1 MGRKRLAAS
10 SVKAKD
16 EDIYNC
22 LSENEVFADLFNG
35 AVFQGIQVIKPEYL
49 EEMNEKKQ
57 LKVPGRD
64 GQPAVIKKLR
74 DVQKGSGLG
83 EGILSLELAAE
94 GQRKVHYGMPVR
106 HMLYDAVDYTK
117 QIQNLEKKHKS
128 SRDFSSGAE
137 FLSGMKREDRLRPII
152 TLAFFYREDQ
162 LWDGPMCL
170 HDMLEFPKVLEPWK
184 SYIPNYPLNLVYS
197 GNVNPENFQTGL
209 REVFELLKVAKDQAA
224 MEKFLDKNRARYSD
238 LEWKRGKLIGDFLD
252 IPLIKRNAD
261 IIRTEGGGMNMC
273 TAFQQMCMKGEQR
286 GRKLGEE
293 RLSKLIQFLF
303 HDNRIEDLQ
312 RASLDAEYREILY
325 KEYGL
330 GLENGNSSDLSD

>member
-1 MGRKRLAAS
+1 M
-10 SVKAKD
+10 
-16 EDIYNC
+16 
-22 LSENEVFADLFNG
+22 
-35 AVFQGIQVIKPEYL
+35 
-49 EEMNEKKQ
+49 
-57 LKVPGRD
+57 
-64 GQPAVIKKLR
+64 
-74 DVQKGSGLG
+74 
-83 EGILSLELAAE
+83 
-94 GQRKVHYGMPVR
+94 
-106 HMLYDAVDYTK
+106 
-117 QIQNLEKKHKS
+117 
-128 SRDFSSGAE
+128 
-137 FLSGMKREDRLRPII
+137 
-152 TLAFFYREDQ
+152 
-162 LWDGPMCL
+162 
-170 HDMLEFPKVLEPWK
+170 EPWK

-325 KEYGL
+325 EEYGL
-330 GLENGNSSDLSD
+330 RLENGSSSDLSD